1 VSENAGARKDSVPLY
16 GTAQTQLAGLR
27 SWSGGRHVVDSCW
40 SSEQFRTVVYGRDA
54 GLLVDCPVDVQ
65 YASLLPWSQSGLP
78 TSLWQYA
85 MGSIIV
91 G

>member
-40 SSEQFRTVVYGRDA
+40 SSELWCTAAVQD
-54 GLLVDCPVDVQ
+54 LLVDCPVDVQ